1 MEPWPFGE
9 ELTTGP
15 SLQPHNVYVWK
26 KKVYVSYSIQAEK
39 REGEEEEKEEQK
51 EEGEGEEVLV
61 EGRRGSWE
69 RRRLFST
76 LG

>member
-1 MEPWPFGE
+1 MFERKRSVF
-9 ELTTGP
+9 L
-15 SLQPHNVYVWK
+15 
-26 KKVYVSYSIQAEK
+26 IQYRQKK
-39 REGEEEEKEEQK
+39 REGEEEKEEQK